1 MLQGVREVFLYG
13 GGGHA
18 LRYEGGALSLFCKC
32 DEGGGVVVMLWLYYE
47 WPISCTRIVCL
58 VWNSQFCSE
67 KGVPDL
73 RLPKNR
79 LGYMMCVDD
88 VFVYA

>member
-1 MLQGVREVFLYG
+1 MVVLRMANFMHSHVCFGILVR
-13 GGGHA
+13 
-18 LRYEGGALSLFCKC
+18 
-32 DEGGGVVVMLWLYYE
+32 
-47 WPISCTRIVCL
+47 
-58 VWNSQFCSE
+58 NSQFCSE

-79 LGYMMCVDD
+79 LGYMMCADD